1 MTTDDKQRLIGL
13 LTDTHSD
20 TRMVIE
26 GSDLEAR
33 IYSESGWRIRDIL
46 GHIAGWDRQA
56 AKSLHAFR
64 DGEDYAIPNFDEDAT
79 NEAMVHEQRNWTA
92 EQVIAEWDE
101 AREDFKLAVEE
112 IELDK
117 FPGDL
122 LYPWGDERGSI
133 AQLVEYM
140 AEHDIEHRDD
150 IVKAIMA

>member
-1 MTTDDKQRLIGL
+1 MTTEDKQRLIDL
-13 LTDTHSD
+13 LTDTHSA
-20 TRMVIE
+20 TRKVME
-26 GSDLEAR
+26 GIDLETR

-56 AKSLHAFR
+56 AKSLRAFR
-64 DGEDYAIPNFDEDAT
+64 DGEDYGIPDLDEDAT
-79 NEAMVHEQRNWTA
+79 NEAMVHEQRNWTV
-92 EQVIAEWDE
+92 EQVFAEWDL

-140 AEHDIEHRDD
+140 AEHDIEHRDE
-150 IVKAIMA
+150 IVEVIMV

>member
-1 MTTDDKQRLIGL
+1 MTTDDKQQLIDL
-13 LTDTHSD
+13 LTDTHSAS
-20 TRMVIE
+20 RMVIE
-26 GSDLEAR
+26 GIDLETR

-56 AKSLHAFR
+56 AKSLRAFR
-64 DGEDYAIPNFDEDAT
+64 DGEEYAISDLEENAY
-79 NEAMVHEQRNWTA
+79 NEAMVQEQQNWTT
-92 EQVIAEWDE
+92 EQVITEWNE

-122 LYPWGDERGSI
+122 LYPWGDERGSV

-140 AEHDIEHRDD
+140 AEHDVEHRDE
-150 IVKAIMA
+150 ISVTIKA

>member
-1 MTTDDKQRLIGL
+1 MTTDDKQQLIDL
-13 LTDTHSD
+13 LTDTHSAS
-20 TRMVIE
+20 RMVIE
-26 GSDLEAR
+26 GIDLETR

-56 AKSLHAFR
+56 AKSLRAFR
-64 DGEDYAIPNFDEDAT
+64 DGEEYAISDLEENAY
-79 NEAMVHEQRNWTA
+79 NEAMVQEQQNWTT
-92 EQVIAEWDE
+92 EQVITELNE

-122 LYPWGDERGSI
+122 LYPWGDERGSV

-140 AEHDIEHRDD
+140 AEHDVEHRDE
-150 IVKAIMA
+150 ISVTIKA

>member
-1 MTTDDKQRLIGL
+1 MTTDDKQRLIDL
-13 LTDTHSD
+13 LTDTHSAS
-20 TRMVIE
+20 RMVIE
-26 GSDLEAR
+26 GGDPEAQ

-56 AKSLHAFR
+56 AKSLRAFKS
-64 DGEDYAIPNFDEDAT
+64 GEDYAIPDFDEDAA
-79 NEAMVHEQRNWTA
+79 NQGMVDVQRNWTN

-112 IELDK
+112 IEIDK

-133 AQLVEYM
+133 AQLVKYM
-140 AEHDIEHRDD
+140 AEHDVEHRED
-150 IVKAIMA
+150 IVKARMV

>member
-1 MTTDDKQRLIGL
+1 MTTDDKQQLIDL
-13 LTDTHSD
+13 LTDTHSAS
-20 TRMVIE
+20 RMVIE
-26 GSDLEAR
+26 GIDLETR

-56 AKSLHAFR
+56 AKSLRAFR
-64 DGEDYAIPNFDEDAT
+64 DGEEYAISDLEENAY
-79 NEAMVHEQRNWTA
+79 NEAMVQEQQNWTT
-92 EQVIAEWDE
+92 EQVITELNE

-122 LYPWGDERGSI
+122 LYPWGDERGSV

-140 AEHDIEHRDD
+140 AEHDVEHRDE
-150 IVKAIMA
+150 ISETIKA